1 MRDNQQAIFDK
12 TTAIDR
18 LPNLKTPENLIP

>member
-1 MRDNQQAIFDK
+1 MRNNQQEIFDK
-12 TTAIDR
+12 TLEVDR